1 MLPSLAVKALEN
13 SWKLIKFH
21 KMNKGLHPKPHE
33 KQFLHKGY
41 EYIMVWKVRKDLL
54 QNAKKDSKITQFP
67 ASLQVYSI

>member
-1 MLPSLAVKALEN
+1 
-13 SWKLIKFH
+13 
-21 KMNKGLHPKPHE
+21 MNKGLHPKPHE